1 LRSPTPFCGASDR
14 GGSGLGGQEPPRF
27 FPGLRSLRD
36 GNWLFSP
43 RPSGEPPWWLG
54 GLAGRSRSAGPA
66 AGRGHMAADGL
77 GLTPL
82 AAASDEVTRLRTD
95 GRDHRGSSQHTTG
108 PDRLVDG
115 TASQVDDSPMRQA
128 VRIEARTE
136 ADALCIRDALIQ
148 YQPQVDLED
157 AGWVVGIPEP
167 QDLSVVLEV
176 LRSCLDDNGIA
187 MVKVTL
193 GDHSYL
199 MQGSLPRA

>member
-1 LRSPTPFCGASDR
+1 
-14 GGSGLGGQEPPRF
+14 
-27 FPGLRSLRD
+27 
-36 GNWLFSP
+36 
-43 RPSGEPPWWLG
+43 
-54 GLAGRSRSAGPA
+54 
-66 AGRGHMAADGL
+66 MAADGL